1 MIIDI
6 TYFFG
11 DILIGQLSEQSVQDK
26 VNLFI
31 NQYEP
36 EILKGLL
43 GYETY
48 KLVSATAPEE
58 RFNELKNGAEFT
70 DEKGLLRKWEGL
82 ARTDK
87 VSLIA
92 YYVYYWY
99 QRSQTTTTSGTG
111 EGKTQT
117 QNATEESPADKMFKV
132 WNKMVSQNE
141 ELYCFLNAKKDV
153 YTEWYKWVTA
163 DNSSLNYLT
172 RINLFNLC

>member
-48 KLVSATAPEE
+48 KLMSATTPEE

-92 YYVYYWY
+92 YYIYYWY
-99 QRSQTTTTSGTG
+99 QRSQITTTSGTG

-117 QNATEESPADKMFKV
+117 QNAIPISAMDKMASA
-132 WNKMVSQNE
+132 WNKMVSLNKD
-141 ELYCFLNAKKDV
+141 LYCFLNAKKDV
-153 YTEWYKWVTA
+153 YTEWYDWAQKDDSNVQFFNT
-163 DNSSLNYLT
+163 
-172 RINLFNLC
+172 INTFNL